1 MGFVL
6 FIVVAA
12 IVVGV
17 CFVVFCMNCEPPEE
31 SIYDN

>member
-12 IVVGV
+12 IVVGL
-17 CFVVFCMNCEPPEE
+17 CFVVFCMDCEPVET
-31 SIYDN
+31 SVYDN